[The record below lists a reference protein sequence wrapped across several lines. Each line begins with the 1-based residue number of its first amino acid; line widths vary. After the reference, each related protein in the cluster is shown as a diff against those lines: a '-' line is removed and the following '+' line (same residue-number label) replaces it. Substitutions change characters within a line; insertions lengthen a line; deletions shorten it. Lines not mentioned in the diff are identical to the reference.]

1 MPWVIA
7 AYAITGIALGGYAVH
22 LRVARRAALRDLQRR
37 S

>member
-7 AYAITGIALGGYAVH
+7 AYVVTGIALAGYALH
-22 LRVARRAALRDLQRR
+22 LRIARRAALRDLQRR